1 MNLSLTR
8 TLALILGTATLA
20 GAIAG
25 CSRPSA
31 ASASGSPRHVVHV
44 ASVTVAPLGVT
55 VSAVGLLAPKDQ
67 SKLAFKVGGYIDTL
81 RVEEGQPVHA
91 GQLLAELKRTE
102 VDAGLDQARQNAA
115 KATRDL
121 ARAKSLYADGVTT
134 LEQVQDLGTVADV
147 ATAALRAAEF
157 NAQHAEIRAP
167 GDGVV
172 LQKLA
177 EVNELVQAG
186 QPVVS
191 VGKAG
196 RGWVVRVGLADRD
209 VVRMR
214 PGDAAR
220 ITFDAW
226 PGQVF
231 SGQVSNIASAADPA
245 TGTFTVEVPVEPGE
259 AHFVQGLVAKVQ
271 LVPRGAPS
279 VPVVPVQALIEANGE
294 EAGVFV
300 LDGGPAPGVAT
311 VAAAGQGVVHR
322 ATIRIGRMSG
332 GAVEVRGGLATGARV
347 VIDGAAFL
355 ENGET
360 VRVEAQP

>member
-1 MNLSLTR
+1 MNS
-8 TLALILGTATLA
+8 ITAR
-20 GAIAG
+20 AIALLLGAVSLGPAITG

-31 ASASGSPRHVVHV
+31 ASGADGPRHVVHV
-44 ASVTVAPLGVT
+44 AGITVAPLGVT
-55 VSAVGLLAPKDQ
+55 VRAVGLLAPKDQ
-67 SKLAFKVGGYIDTL
+67 AKLAFKVAGYIDTL
-81 RVEEGQPVHA
+81 QVEEGQQVRA
-91 GQLLAELKRTE
+91 GQLLAALKRTE
-102 VDAGLDQARQNAA
+102 IDAGLEQARQNAA
-115 KATRDL
+115 KAQRDL
-121 ARAKSLYADGVTT
+121 ARAKALYADGVTT
-134 LEQVQDLGTVADV
+134 LEQFQDLGTAADI

-157 NAQHAEIRAP
+157 NSQHGEIRAP

-191 VGKAG
+191 VGRAG

-214 PGDAAR
+214 PGDGAR
-220 ITFDAW
+220 IEFDAW

-231 SGQVSNIASAADPA
+231 NGEVGNIASAADPA
-245 TGTFTVEVPVEPGE
+245 TGTFTVEIPVEPGE
-259 AHFVQGLVAKVQ
+259 ARFVQGLVAKVQ

-279 VPVVPVQALIEANGE
+279 VPVVPAQALIEANGE

-300 LDGGPAPGVAT
+300 LDGGPAR
-311 VAAAGQGVVHR
+311 GVVHR

-332 GAVEVRGGLATGARV
+332 GEVEVRGGLEPGARV
-347 VIDGAAFL
+347 VVDGAAFL